1 VVDCLPPDWAAA
13 QRRSAE
19 GPWGAFNGGRWAADV
34 AVHPSGRWLV
44 VANRLHDSIAAFEV
58 HPDPSRRRGGP
69 VLTCL
74 GHTPCGSTPR
84 SLQWSP
90 DGQVLAAALQHGHA
104 VASFTLLDS
113 ETAAHSAPRAL
124 LAPADLFA
132 DAPCASCVRFL

>member
-1 VVDCLPPDWAAA
+1 
-13 QRRSAE
+13 
-19 GPWGAFNGGRWAADV
+19 
-34 AVHPSGRWLV
+34 